1 MDGRVAQSV
10 HPAFVEIIRQ
20 MTGDEATVIRG
31 ILQYDKPTAI
41 VEVRRA
47 VTAQTPEFLVLI
59 RNLLPMINKDTG
71 APMEFPG
78 VDVMVDN
85 WVRLGLVEVD
95 YMYQVAGPG
104 AYDWLWSRHEVLRLK
119 EMDGDA
125 PPLLG
130 SRNGLIQR
138 TSLGLAFAQAVGLMA

>member
-1 MDGRVAQSV
+1 
-10 HPAFVEIIRQ
+10 
-20 MTGDEATVIRG
+20 
-31 ILQYDKPTAI
+31 
-41 VEVRRA
+41 
-47 VTAQTPEFLVLI
+47 
-59 RNLLPMINKDTG
+59 MINKDTG